1 MADFLIN
8 TVGLPE
14 WLAWTITAFVAAA
27 LILNV
32 IAGGALVF
40 IWAERKIA
48 ARIQDR
54 LGPTRTGGRFGWLQS
69 LADGIKLLA
78 KEDLM
83 PEGADG
89 MLFRLA
95 PYISFCASFCAFIAL
110 PFAFDFVGQRLNVG
124 VFFVVAVLGLE
135 VFGVIL
141 AGYASASKWSLFGA
155 MREAAQVV
163 SYEVPLGMCVV
174 VPVMLAGSM
183 DLVTIGEKQAGWFTS
198 WYLFHDPFTFVIFW
212 VYVTCAVA
220 SVNRAPFDLAE
231 AESELVAGF
240 HTEYSGLRW
249 SFFFMAEYGSMF
261 LVSAL
266 AAVLFM
272 GGWNGPIPVA
282 TLLGLS
288 EGTGDTA
295 NYFVRLI
302 GCGNLL
308 LKATLGVLLMMW
320 VRWTLP
326 RLRIDQVMTTCLK
339 YCTPIAAAMFAGAML
354 WQLAFPGGVVRGLSR
369 PAGEIREGWL
379 EGPGGLSRGRGK
391 LIGKSAAAGSAEP
404 LTAPLADAKAEAR
417 IDSQNVVQVVP

>member
-1 MADFLIN
+1 
-8 TVGLPE
+8 
-14 WLAWTITAFVAAA
+14 
-27 LILNV
+27 
-32 IAGGALVF
+32 
-40 IWAERKIA
+40 
-48 ARIQDR
+48 
-54 LGPTRTGGRFGWLQS
+54 
-69 LADGIKLLA
+69 
-78 KEDLM
+78 M

-89 MLFRLA
+89 LLFRIA
-95 PYISFCASFCAFIAL
+95 PYVSFCASFAAFIAL

-174 VPVMLAGSM
+174 VPVMLAGTM
-183 DLVTIGEKQAGWFTS
+183 DLVTIAEKQAGWFTN
-198 WYLFHDPFTFVIFW
+198 WYLFHDPFTFVVFW

-266 AAVLFM
+266 AAVLFL
-272 GGWNGPIPVA
+272 GGWNGPVPVA

-295 NYFVRLI
+295 HYFVRLI

-308 LKATLGVLLMMW
+308 LKATLGVLVMMW
-320 VRWTLP
+320 IRWTLP
-326 RLRIDQVMTTCLK
+326 RLRIDQVMTVCLK
-339 YCTPIAAAMFAGAML
+339 YCTPIAAVMFAGAML
-354 WQLAFPGGVVRGLSR
+354 WQLFLPGGLVPGLSR
-369 PAGEIREGWL
+369 PAGEVREGWL
-379 EGPGGLSRGRGK
+379 PGPGGAARGSG
-391 LIGKSAAAGSAEP
+391 GQPAEK
-404 LTAPLADAKAEAR
+404 TVA
-417 IDSQNVVQVVP
+417 QVQP

>member
-1 MADFLIN
+1 
-8 TVGLPE
+8 
-14 WLAWTITAFVAAA
+14 
-27 LILNV
+27 
-32 IAGGALVF
+32 
-40 IWAERKIA
+40 
-48 ARIQDR
+48 
-54 LGPTRTGGRFGWLQS
+54 
-69 LADGIKLLA
+69 
-78 KEDLM
+78 
-83 PEGADG
+83 

>member
-1 MADFLIN
+1 MVDFFTSTI
-8 TVGLPE
+8 GLSA
-14 WLAWTITAFVAAA
+14 WLAWTLAAIVSA
-27 LILNV
+27 VLVLNV
-32 IAGGALVF
+32 IAGGALAF
-40 IWAERKIA
+40 IWAERKVS

-89 MLFRLA
+89 LLFRLA
-95 PYISFCASFCAFIAL
+95 PYVSFCASFCAFIAL
-110 PFAFDFVGQRLNVG
+110 PFAFDVVGQRLNVA

-183 DLVTIGEKQAGWFTS
+183 DMVTIAEKQAGWFWN
-198 WYLFHDPFTFVIFW
+198 WYVFHDPFTFVVFW

-249 SFFFMAEYGSMF
+249 SYFFMAEYGSMF
-261 LVSAL
+261 LVSAM
-266 AAVLFM
+266 AAVLFL

-282 TLLGLS
+282 ALVGLSDGTGDSAPYAVRLLGL
-288 EGTGDTA
+288 
-295 NYFVRLI
+295 V
-302 GCGNLL
+302 NLVG
-308 LKATLGVLLMMW
+308 KASLGVIIMMW
-320 VRWTLP
+320 IRWTLP

-339 YCTPIAAAMFAGAML
+339 YCTPIAAVMFAGAMIWKIAL
-354 WQLAFPGGVVRGLSR
+354 PGGLLPGVGR
-369 PAGEIREGWL
+369 PGAEIREGWL
-379 EGPGGLSRGRGK
+379 EGPGG
-391 LIGKSAAAGSAEP
+391 AAA
-404 LTAPLADAKAEAR
+404 APAAADAG
-417 IDSQNVVQVVP
+417 NVAQVER

>member
-1 MADFLIN
+1 MAEFLIN
-8 TVGLPE
+8 TLGFPA
-14 WLAWTITAFVAAA
+14 WLAWSATAGAAA
-27 LILNV
+27 FLILNV

-83 PEGADG
+83 PDGADTL
-89 MLFRLA
+89 LFRLA
-95 PYISFCASFCAFIAL
+95 PYVSFCASFCAFIAM
-110 PFAFDFVGQRLNVG
+110 PFAFDVVGQRLNVG
-124 VFFVVAVLGLE
+124 VFFVIAVLGLE

-183 DLVTIGEKQAGWFTS
+183 DLVTIGEKQAGWIS
-198 WYLFHDPFTFVIFW
+198 NWYLFHDPFTFVIFW
-212 VYVTCAVA
+212 VYFTCAVA

-261 LVSAL
+261 LVSGL
-266 AAVLFM
+266 AAVLFL
-272 GGWNGPIPVA
+272 GGWNGPIPIAELAGWSDGSAVTA
-282 TLLGLS
+282 PYAVRLLGC
-288 EGTGDTA
+288 A
-295 NYFVRLI
+295 
-302 GCGNLL
+302 NLL
-308 LKATLGVLLMMW
+308 AKATAGVLLMMW
-320 VRWTLP
+320 IRWTLP

-339 YCTPIAAAMFAGAML
+339 YCTPIAAVMFAGVML
-354 WQLAFPGGVVRGLSR
+354 WQLFLPGGLVPGGRQGAISV
-369 PAGEIREGWL
+369 REGWL
-379 EGPGGLSRGRGK
+379 EQ
-391 LIGKSAAAGSAEP
+391 AVEP
-404 LTAPLADAKAEAR
+404 PAEAVGVR
-417 IDSQNVVQVVP
+417 RSVPQQLAGVAD